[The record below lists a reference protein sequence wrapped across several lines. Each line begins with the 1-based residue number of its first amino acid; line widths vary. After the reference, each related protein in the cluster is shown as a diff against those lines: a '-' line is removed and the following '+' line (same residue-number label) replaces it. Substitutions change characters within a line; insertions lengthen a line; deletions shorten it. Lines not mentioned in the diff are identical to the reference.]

1 MLRGMARRTDAHMMS
16 VGKGNYAPIG
26 VLDWCYGTTSGADV
40 MDDVRDE
47 MEKRDVQERTGK
59 AMDDMGET
67 KRESKEG
74 QGKEM
79 NVRWGE

>member
-1 MLRGMARRTDAHMMS
+1 
-16 VGKGNYAPIG
+16 
-26 VLDWCYGTTSGADV
+26 

>member
-1 MLRGMARRTDAHMMS
+1 MS

-59 AMDDMGET
+59 AMNDMGT
-67 KRESKEG
+67 RPKGRARRG
-74 QGKEM
+74 RGKK
-79 NVRWGE
+79 